1 MASDRS
7 RGGPT
12 DVYLE
17 VGSRRVFA
25 CALDWPGWARSGRT
39 EELALQALADYA
51 QRYAAVAERAGIAFP
66 AGAGN
71 ELRVVERLTGSA
83 TTDFG
88 APDAVASADAEP
100 VGADQAGRTASLL
113 RASWAVFDLVAAT
126 APAELRKGPRGGGR
140 DRDKMVDHVLGAEAS
155 YARTLGVRQPQPSIG
170 DRAAIEALRGAIL
183 AVLGAPSDG
192 TPPVAKGRP
201 VRYAARRIA
210 WHVLD
215 HAWEMQDR
223 SGPSA

>member
-1 MASDRS
+1 MATDRS

-12 DVYLE
+12 SVYLE

-39 EELALQALADYA
+39 EELALEALADYA
-51 QRYAAVAERAGIAFP
+51 PRYAAVAEQAAIVFP
-66 AGAGN
+66 ADAGD
-71 ELRVVERLTGSA
+71 ELQVVERLPGSA

-88 APDAVASADAEP
+88 APDAIASGDADP
-100 VGADQAGRTASLL
+100 VGASQAERSASLL
-113 RASWAVFDLVAAT
+113 RASWAVFDLVAAG

-140 DRDKMVDHVLGAEAS
+140 DRDKMVDHVVGAEAA
-155 YARTLGVRQPQPSIG
+155 YARKLGVRQRQPSI
-170 DRAAIEALRGAIL
+170 DDKAAIGALREAIV

-192 TPPVAKGRP
+192 TPPVPKGWP
-201 VRYAARRIA
+201 ARYAARRIA

-215 HAWEMQDR
+215 HAWEIQDR
-223 SGPSA
+223 SAPSS